1 MRRGSTRRPRPAGA
15 AAYWYCS
22 VRLVQSWHDRCPP
35 KLHSP
40 QSQRAN
46 AHHERHAQA
55 PHAQARVFGSDT
67 RTPLEKRLDEMEREG
82 TLMPPKGI
90 PQGFL
95 EPVAR
100 VPGALARFLDERHYR
115 SPLPGLAGFLDER
128 HYTSTLTGEEE
139 EGQ

>member
-1 MRRGSTRRPRPAGA
+1 MKCRQVVRLLRFRDARYAVRMTTVRRTCTARLRVASVMRRQHARKQTPA
-15 AAYWYCS
+15 
-22 VRLVQSWHDRCPP
+22 P
-35 KLHSP
+35 
-40 QSQRAN
+40 
-46 AHHERHAQA
+46 
-55 PHAQARVFGSDT
+55 DT
-67 RTPLEKRLDEMEREG
+67 RTPLAKRLDEMEREG
-82 TLMPPKGI
+82 TLVPPKGI